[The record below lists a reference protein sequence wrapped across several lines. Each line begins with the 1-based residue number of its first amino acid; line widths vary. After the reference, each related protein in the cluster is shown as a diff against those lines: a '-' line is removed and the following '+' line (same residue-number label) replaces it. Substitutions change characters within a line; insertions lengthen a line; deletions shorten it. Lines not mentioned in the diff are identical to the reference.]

1 MTVRR
6 TSLAARAETPPA
18 MLNMPTRT
26 SIAKVRSMK
35 NEYAHLLA
43 AEEVSFPKR
52 LLTMIR

>member
-35 NEYAHLLA
+35 KHLLYMKNTM
-43 AEEVSFPKR
+43 VS
-52 LLTMIR
+52 